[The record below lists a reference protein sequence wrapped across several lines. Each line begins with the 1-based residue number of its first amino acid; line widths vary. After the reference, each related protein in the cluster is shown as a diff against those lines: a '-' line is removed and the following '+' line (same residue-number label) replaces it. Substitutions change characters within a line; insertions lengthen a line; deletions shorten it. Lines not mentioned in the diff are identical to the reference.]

1 MYRIKKTYLILEKD
15 RLSFAHQTL
24 SIEAQE
30 MRFQPVLISGAN
42 AYYFTNNNH
51 NKWKDSLKNQIKNHY
66 YSNEVFVSLVT

>member
-30 MRFQPVLISGAN
+30 MRFQPVLISGAK
-42 AYYFTNNNH
+42 AYHFTNNNH
-51 NKWKDSLKNQIKNHY
+51 NKRKDSLKNQIKNHY
-66 YSNEVFVSLVT
+66 YSNEVFVSLVK